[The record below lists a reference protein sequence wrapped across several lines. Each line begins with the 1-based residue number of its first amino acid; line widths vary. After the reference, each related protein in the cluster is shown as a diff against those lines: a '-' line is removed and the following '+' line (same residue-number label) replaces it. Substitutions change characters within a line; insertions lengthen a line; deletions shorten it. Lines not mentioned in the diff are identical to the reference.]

1 MKIITIKLLLILFF
15 IHLPTLT
22 YGVDPDEILKDS
34 KLEKIAREISKEL
47 RCVVCQNQSIDDSDA
62 KLAKDLRKLVRQ
74 RLMSGDDRDMVL
86 KYVVSRYGE
95 FVLLNPPIKID
106 TLLLW
111 LGPLIIIF
119 IGIAL
124 IFIFFKNKMHPSTIA
139 EEETTPLNNTEE
151 KKVQKILKD
160 LKQ

>member
-1 MKIITIKLLLILFF
+1 
-15 IHLPTLT
+15 
-22 YGVDPDEILKDS
+22 
-34 KLEKIAREISKEL
+34 
-47 RCVVCQNQSIDDSDA
+47 
-62 KLAKDLRKLVRQ
+62 
-74 RLMSGDDRDMVL
+74 MSGDDRDMVL

-124 IFIFFKNKMHPSTIA
+124 IFIFFKNKMHPSTIT

>member
-119 IGIAL
+119 VGIAL
-124 IFIFFKNKMHPSTIA
+124 IFIFFKNKMHPSTIT

>member
-1 MKIITIKLLLILFF
+1 MKTITIKLLLILFF

-124 IFIFFKNKMHPSTIA
+124 IFIFFKNKMHPSTIT

>member
-1 MKIITIKLLLILFF
+1 MKTITIKLLSILFF

-124 IFIFFKNKMHPSTIA
+124 IFIFFKNKMHPSTIT

>member
-1 MKIITIKLLLILFF
+1 MKTITIKLLSILFF

-119 IGIAL
+119 VGIAL
-124 IFIFFKNKMHPSTIA
+124 IFIFFKNKMHPSTIT

>member
-124 IFIFFKNKMHPSTIA
+124 IFIFFKNKMHPSTIT